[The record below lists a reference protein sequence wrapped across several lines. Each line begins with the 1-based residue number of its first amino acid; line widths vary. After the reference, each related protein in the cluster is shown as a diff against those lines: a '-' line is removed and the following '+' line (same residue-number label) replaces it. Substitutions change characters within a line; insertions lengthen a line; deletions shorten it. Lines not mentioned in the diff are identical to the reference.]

1 MPEAHWDQQCI
12 ARHLAGE
19 SDAFA
24 DLYSA
29 HAGQVK
35 GYFLRSGFDAGIADD
50 CTQQTFLHVYQSL
63 DRFDASRGG
72 FHTWLR
78 AIASNV
84 TRKRWRKRSFTEE
97 VFDPE
102 LADMMLQDDESP
114 EAGQVLREEIA
125 ALSECAEN
133 LPEDSENLIRLRY
146 VDALTT
152 RAMAERLEVPEST
165 IRLRLKQAKEM
176 LLVRMRGKGFFE

>member
-1 MPEAHWDQQCI
+1 MPDAHWDQQCI

-24 DLYSA
+24 ELYSA

-35 GYFLRSGFDAGIADD
+35 AYFLRSGFDAGMADD
-50 CTQQTFLHVYQSL
+50 CTQQTFLHVFQSL
-63 DRFDASRGG
+63 HRFDASRGG
-72 FHTWLR
+72 FHTWVR

-102 LADMMLQDDESP
+102 LADAMLHDEGSA
-114 EAGQVLREEIA
+114 EAEQVAREEQA
-125 ALSECAEN
+125 ALSECAEH
-133 LPEDSENLIRLRY
+133 LPEDAEILIRLRY

-152 RAMAERLEVPEST
+152 RAIAERLDVPEST
-165 IRLRLKQAKEM
+165 IRLRLKQVREM
-176 LLVRMRGKGFFE
+176 LLACMRGKGFFE